1 MARESGAD
9 RPDYMELLGLSPPYA
24 MEDVKKAYLDRV
36 MQVHPDHGG
45 SRDDFTKLQEAFE
58 KASKHL
64 EIRVDRRE
72 WIAEQVDSYVVMQDV
87 VEVLNQLGA
96 EVTTNA
102 LDWLEQSF
110 GEFAQLT
117 ETVLAVRLENSDEGD
132 ALIEAL
138 VKNPAIL
145 VGMTRVELPGCQLSD
160 EAVIKLG
167 KIKNLQQIDLSRT
180 PVTKQCLAL
189 IELLPDLREL
199 RLEKTN
205 VGWWQQKKAKAALKQ
220 REQPAVR
227 LRNKAR

>member
-1 MARESGAD
+1 MRFAWTGEN
-9 RPDYMELLGLSPPYA
+9 GL
-24 MEDVKKAYLDRV
+24 R
-36 MQVHPDHGG
+36 
-45 SRDDFTKLQEAFE
+45 
-58 KASKHL
+58 
-64 EIRVDRRE
+64 
-72 WIAEQVDSYVVMQDV
+72 DV